1 MTLTRKISSDKTST
15 RGEPRL
21 VVIEGPNK
29 GTSLRVD
36 GTVAIGSRKGSELCL
51 EDATVSREHAEV
63 TITAEGYLLQDLGST
78 NGTFLN
84 GVRIDRAYLR
94 DGAIL
99 TMGKCRLRF
108 QLDEAGKL
116 LSTGGTGQGFDQNF
130 GQNFGEMV
138 AVSESMQR
146 AFTLLEGLAASD
158 ITVLVEGE
166 TGTGKELA
174 ARAVHDRSPR
184 AKGPFV
190 IFDCSTIPQD
200 LMESEL
206 FGYVKGAFTGA
217 DISRPG
223 AVEDAGGGTLFLDE
237 IGELPLNLQPK
248 LLRLLDRREYKRLG
262 TSQHQEVDVR
272 FVAATN
278 RDLEALVREGTFRQD
293 LFYRVSAARA
303 VLPPLRERPEDI
315 PVLIRTFLDRVAE
328 RRGSSITLKKAG
340 QKKLQKHGWPGN
352 VRELKNVLET
362 AAALAQGDTIDA
374 PDLTLRTGGHGGS
387 AGSDSP
393 GSLADAEALAVKDAL
408 ARAGG
413 NKRQAARL
421 LGIAPSTLYAKMKKL
436 GLD

>member
-1 MTLTRKISSDKTST
+1 
-15 RGEPRL
+15 
-21 VVIEGPNK
+21 
-29 GTSLRVD
+29 
-36 GTVAIGSRKGSELCL
+36 
-51 EDATVSREHAEV
+51 
-63 TITAEGYLLQDLGST
+63 
-78 NGTFLN
+78 
-84 GVRIDRAYLR
+84 
-94 DGAIL
+94 
-99 TMGKCRLRF
+99 
-108 QLDEAGKL
+108 
-116 LSTGGTGQGFDQNF
+116 
-130 GQNFGEMV
+130 
-138 AVSESMQR
+138 
-146 AFTLLEGLAASD
+146 
-158 ITVLVEGE
+158 
-166 TGTGKELA
+166 
-174 ARAVHDRSPR
+174 
-184 AKGPFV
+184 
-190 IFDCSTIPQD
+190 
-200 LMESEL
+200 MESEL

-278 RDLEALVREGTFRQD
+278 RDLESLVREGTFRQD

-340 QKKLQKHGWPGN
+340 LKKLQKHGWSGN

-362 AAALAQGDTIDA
+362 SAVLAKDDTIDA
-374 PDLTLRTGGHGGS
+374 ADLNLGSGGGS
-387 AGSDSP
+387 GGSGSP